1 MIATTQ
7 PYQPPPNDPVILGPN
22 ITGAFWDLAST
33 LNEKRMGTAN
43 GVFFTNYFPK
53 DNGVYSIYGK
63 SVSYYDD
70 KDGIGFNAHLASS
83 VYRNTSTV
91 QPKSLVFNYIIK
103 Y

>member
-1 MIATTQ
+1 MSFGSF
-7 PYQPPPNDPVILGPN
+7 VLLPN
-22 ITGAFWDLAST
+22 ITGGFWDLAST
-33 LNEKRMGTAN
+33 LTLPTMGTAN
-43 GVFFTNYFPK
+43 GVFFTNYLSK
-53 DNGVYSIYGK
+53 DNGVYSIYGADH
-63 SVSYYDD
+63 SYYDD

>member
-1 MIATTQ
+1 MTFPI
-7 PYQPPPNDPVILGPN
+7 ILGPN

-53 DNGVYSIYGK
+53 DNGVYSIYGR
-63 SVSYYDD
+63 SYSYYDD
-70 KDGIGFNAHLASS
+70 QDGIGFNAHLASS
-83 VYRNTSTV
+83 VYRDTSTV
-91 QPKSLVFNYIIK
+91 QPKSLVFNYMIK

>member
-1 MIATTQ
+1 MSFGSF
-7 PYQPPPNDPVILGPN
+7 VLLPN
-22 ITGAFWDLAST
+22 ITGGFWDLAST
-33 LNEKRMGTAN
+33 LNIPTMGTAN
-43 GVFFTNYFPK
+43 GVFFTNYLTK
-53 DNGVYSIYGK
+53 NNGVYSIYGK